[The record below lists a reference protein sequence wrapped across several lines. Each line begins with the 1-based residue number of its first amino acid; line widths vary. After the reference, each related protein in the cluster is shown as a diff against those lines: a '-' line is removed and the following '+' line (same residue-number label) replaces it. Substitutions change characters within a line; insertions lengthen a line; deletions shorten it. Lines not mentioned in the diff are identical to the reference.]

1 MAARGRSHEFFDHAA
16 DVGITLRAESLE
28 GLFVEAGHA
37 LMEWIGPEPDT
48 AKVMNLR
55 LQVKAETCE
64 ELLVRWLQELL
75 FLFHN
80 KHAYFADADSLS
92 VTCLALSGEFEFRIW
107 EDSSH
112 RDYQE
117 VKAVTYHQLYIRHEG
132 DCWKA
137 RVILD
142 I

>member
-1 MAARGRSHEFFDHAA
+1 MAVREGSHEFFDHAA
-16 DVGITLRAESLE
+16 DVGIALRAGSLE

-48 AKVMNLR
+48 PKGMKLS
-55 LQVKAETCE
+55 LQLKAETCE

-75 FLFHN
+75 FLFHH
-80 KHAYFADADSLS
+80 KHAYFAGVDSLS
-92 VTCLALSGEFEFRIW
+92 LTCLALSGEFAFRIW

-117 VKAVTYHQLYIRHEG
+117 IKAVTYHQLYVRHEEG
-132 DCWKA
+132 CWKA

>member
-1 MAARGRSHEFFDHAA
+1 MKARGVSYQFFDHAA
-16 DVGITLRAESLE
+16 DVGIDLRAESLE
-28 GLFVEAGHA
+28 GLFTAAGHA
-37 LMEWIGPEPDT
+37 LTEWIGPEPDT
-48 AKVMNLR
+48 PQTLNLR
-55 LQVKAETCE
+55 LDVKAETCE

-75 FLFHN
+75 FLFHQ
-80 KHAYFADADSLS
+80 KHAYFAGTNSLN
-92 VTCLALSGEFEFRIW
+92 VTGCALSADVEFRIW
-107 EDSSH
+107 EDALY

-117 VKAVTYHQLYIRHEG
+117 VKAVTYHQLYVGHEG